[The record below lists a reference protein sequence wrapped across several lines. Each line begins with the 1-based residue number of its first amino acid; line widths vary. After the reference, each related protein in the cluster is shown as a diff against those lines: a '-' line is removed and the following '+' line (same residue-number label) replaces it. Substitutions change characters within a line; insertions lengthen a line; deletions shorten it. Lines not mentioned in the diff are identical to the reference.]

1 MQSGAEVAQVL
12 AELKV
17 FGSSDLAL
25 VAKQFSGTVPVKK
38 LLMIA
43 EMAQQ
48 VYALPPLLLSPTT
61 MLLACSLL
69 VYYQPHYYCV

>member
-1 MQSGAEVAQVL
+1 VAQVL

-17 FGSSDLAL
+17 FGPSDLAL
-25 VAKQFSGTVPVKK
+25 IAKQFSGTVPVKK

-48 VYALPPLLLSPTT
+48 VRADSSTLQILFSHGTKYP
-61 MLLACSLL
+61 C
-69 VYYQPHYYCV
+69 

>member
-48 VYALPPLLLSPTT
+48 VYALTPPPPLQP
-61 MLLACSLL
+61 CSLL
-69 VYYQPHYYCV
+69 VIYQPHYYCV

>member
-1 MQSGAEVAQVL
+1 VQSGAEVAQVL

-48 VYALPPLLLSPTT
+48 VRSYPLSPSTIHK
-61 MLLACSLL
+61 ACFL
-69 VYYQPHYYCV
+69 